1 MRGTRRPPRNSTV
14 SRTGHRFSSASGDCC
29 TSERQ
34 SPNLFRAYC
43 SDPSNSTASPVP
55 SPPIKPPN
63 QNTMNLLAPFQNPR
77 KYRQLLQRLNS
88 EMPHATDTF
97 VNNHRAHA
105 CRFQRL
111 AADEESRDQTAE
123 QRAAKK
129 QQSRCTEAA
138 AQKSAEQVA
147 LADARA
153 YRKQQL
159 QEQEQA
165 TRDQIS
171 QVEKIAN
178 HPQRVLAPALNCQ
191 RRSSDRAIRISQ
203 SAYHI
208 MNTSAAFLAS
218 EQHLLAACTDGAGF
232 TGKIPDVHHWGT
244 FPKSSDVWLAL

>member
-1 MRGTRRPPRNSTV
+1 
-14 SRTGHRFSSASGDCC
+14 
-29 TSERQ
+29 
-34 SPNLFRAYC
+34 
-43 SDPSNSTASPVP
+43 
-55 SPPIKPPN
+55 
-63 QNTMNLLAPFQNPR
+63 MNLLAPFQNPR

-97 VNNHRAHA
+97 VNNQFGHTRAEL
-105 CRFQRL
+105 QRL

-129 QQSRCTEAA
+129 QQAAAEAA

-171 QVEKIAN
+171 QVEEKIAN
-178 HPQRVLAPALNCQ
+178 HPQRVLAA
-191 RRSSDRAIRISQ
+191 RAELSEAVIGSCNPNFPG
-203 SAYHI
+203 AYHI

-218 EQHLLAACTDGAGF
+218 EQHLLAAYKTALGSLEKSLMSI
-232 TGKIPDVHHWGT
+232 TGELSEIK
-244 FPKSSDVWLAL
+244 